1 MKSKTEEKDSKKKPD
16 RQPKAKAAKPKTEE
30 YIMKKNTGMKVLRVL
45 FWIILIFI
53 FIRGVASI
61 FKTDTQK
68 EAEQLIQDFKD
79 QYNDYTSENAEIM
92 AFAQNFTKEYLT
104 YENRKEEEYK
114 SRLKPYVASG
124 LLTGS
129 LVDCTA
135 DAEAGYVQ
143 AYRIEDYTEEQKDVY
158 VFAEV
163 CYTGRSL
170 NEDGQTYT
178 TRETKNTVTLRV
190 PVYVKAGS
198 YIIEDLPLM
207 VEDESIYVPEYKT
220 EPYYGNAVSDEKA
233 SAIKTSVENFLKAYF
248 EQDESVINYYL
259 GSDCDKQKFTGLN
272 GRFSFENIEKI
283 SCYQDTHNNIV
294 CIVEFKI
301 KDAENN
307 VKMLQ
312 KINLSMTESGGKF
325 YIQDINLRTGNL
337 NIK

>member
-1 MKSKTEEKDSKKKPD
+1 MKSKTDEKDSKKKDKKP
-16 RQPKAKAAKPKTEE
+16 PKAAKPKTEE
-30 YIMKKNTGMKVLRVL
+30 YIMKKNTGMKVLRTI
-45 FWIILIFI
+45 FWIMLIFI

-68 EAEQLIQDFKD
+68 QAEQLIQNFKD
-79 QYNDYTSENAEIM
+79 QYNDFTSENAEIM

-104 YENRKEEEYK
+104 YETREEEEYK
-114 SRLKPYVASG
+114 SRLKPYVTSG

-143 AYRIEDYTEEQKDVY
+143 AYRIEDYTEDQKDVY

-163 CYTGRSL
+163 YYTSRSL

-178 TRETKNTVTLRV
+178 TSETKNTVTLRV
-190 PVYVKAGS
+190 PVYVKGGS

-207 VEDESIYVPEYKT
+207 VDDESIYIPEYKT

-233 SAIKTSVENFLKAYF
+233 AAIKTSVENFLKAYF

-259 GSDCDKQKFTGLN
+259 GSDSDKEKFSGLN
-272 GRFSFENIEKI
+272 GRFSFVNIEKI
-283 SCYQDTHNNIV
+283 DSYLDSHNNIV

-301 KDAENN
+301 KDTENN